1 MGNNGIEDILI
12 GQNYKKEK
20 KKGRGVV
27 VFIILLLLCALGA
40 LVYIYYRL
48 THNQVSTKELFLKAG
63 AKIDY
68 VNTTNVKLIDN
79 LMENLVKKNS
89 ETETKINFSTTID
102 NEELKDIDVSKFV
115 IEINGNNDA
124 VNKKSFNEMIFN
136 YSGNKVYGLKMLFDE
151 NKAALYAD
159 EITDKYVALNYDSM
173 PSVLGIDLQK
183 ADVTNF
189 LENNKAQLT
198 QDEFKIAVAKYAN
211 LFTQYLADTS
221 FTIQENLVIPKN
233 SNQVNVTG
241 YEMKLTQDELKAS
254 LLHVLTE
261 LKSDDNL
268 LNKFITGKSQANV
281 IQTQNEIT
289 LNPTVNQ
296 EPQVEQTPDESQDV
310 TTDILQGGTQ
320 IYADPVGEVV
330 NPEEPVEGEQP
341 QEEPVEGEQPQ
352 EQPQEEPVE
361 SPVETPVETPV
372 EDTAIEDTTVQ
383 NPTVTVEPVVEQV
396 EEKNEPKE
404 YGEFLL
410 SILSGKKVEMTLEET
425 KALIDEIIDFV
436 KNSTGDGIKVILYAS
451 EDKVEK
457 IAITLPNT
465 NTIDIEFLLTSVQ
478 ETNVKVT
485 YLYKGND
492 SGLDFLFKKDDEPV
506 AKDDIV
512 TINYCELDDN
522 GAVIED
528 SKREDFVFTVGTGEN
543 IYKIDDEIIGMKKGE
558 TKDIT
563 KKYAKNDENEDLA
576 GKTKKIQVSI
586 KALKVRN
593 LPEIDDDLAQDVSE
607 KYQTLD
613 DMKNDIKKNMELAKE
628 RKLKEIKN
636 NDLLNQLVEKNPF
649 EIPASM
655 LQAELD
661 GRWNMLAQQFQTTPD
676 QLEKMITASGQTKEA
691 MLNDWTGDSEKMLKS
706 RIIVDSLIRE
716 RNISVTPE
724 EVEEAYT
731 KIADES
737 GMSVEDVK
745 KHYGDPR
752 AREYLVDDTKEN
764 KLFDEIYK
772 EIKVSKGDKLSFKEL
787 FEQR

>member
-48 THNQVSTKELFLKAG
+48 THNQVSTKELFLKTG

-183 ADVTNF
+183 SDVTNF
-189 LENNKAQLT
+189 LENNKVQLT

-241 YEMKLTQDELKAS
+241 YEMNLTQDELKAS

-289 LNPTVNQ
+289 LNPIVNQ

-320 IYADPVGEVV
+320 IDADPVGEVV

-341 QEEPVEGEQPQ
+341 QEEPVEGEQL
-352 EQPQEEPVE
+352 QEELVE
-361 SPVETPVETPV
+361 APVETPV

-396 EEKNEPKE
+396 EEKNEPKK

-410 SILSGKKVEMTLEET
+410 SILSGKKVEMTLEEA

-506 AKDDIV
+506 YQDGVVTITEAENVDQINGYSLEVVKTNRDANLTIKGTLSFIENEKINEKIIVDIV
-512 TINYCELDDN
+512 TE
-522 GAVIED
+522 
-528 SKREDFVFTVGTGEN
+528 GTSNSILVKNNLVLTHSTSE
-543 IYKIDDEIIGMKKGE
+543 GE
-558 TKDIT
+558 TIATFD
-563 KKYAKNDENEDLA
+563 N
-576 GKTKKIQVSI
+576 
-586 KALKVRN
+586 KVRFSVD
-593 LPEIDDDLAQDVSE
+593 P
-607 KYQTLD
+607 
-613 DMKNDIKKNMELAKE
+613 
-628 RKLKEIKN
+628 
-636 NDLLNQLVEKNPF
+636 
-649 EIPASM
+649 
-655 LQAELD
+655 
-661 GRWNMLAQQFQTTPD
+661 
-676 QLEKMITASGQTKEA
+676 
-691 MLNDWTGDSEKMLKS
+691 
-706 RIIVDSLIRE
+706 IVDSLNQENSIFLDE
-716 RNISVTPE
+716 MDE
-724 EVEEAYT
+724 EQRRLT
-731 KIADES
+731 
-737 GMSVEDVK
+737 
-745 KHYGDPR
+745 
-752 AREYLVDDTKEN
+752 VDDI
-764 KLFDEIYK
+764 KLK
-772 EIKVSKGDKLSFKEL
+772 SIKWCCLLKMWRL
-787 FEQR
+787 F